1 MNNLQLV
8 RKLSA
13 QDALFLIKERGLAD
27 AAEVLEFLSPQQVQ
41 QILDLDAW
49 DHDHVDPAKMEDWLE
64 ALYEASPARA
74 TQAFHELDIELSA
87 FLLKTHTQIYHIEMG
102 EEPSHPPE
110 QVSYTPDGRFMISFH
125 GKAIWRQLLEQL
137 MARDLKGTLG
147 LIESIRYETESV
159 LEEEALRWRD
169 GRMQD
174 LGFAPF
180 EESKAILAY
189 VNPDNP
195 SSLRGGIADAAIHGL
210 LRDARNDEDRPPI
223 TSGILRLVNQKGLF
237 QASFERLNEAQQARI
252 LQELVNTCNRVHVA
266 FGREPGEFTA
276 LKETVTYVVLM
287 IEKAL
292 EHFTPEHL
300 GTAPVARLFQIG
312 RSLVMDQDR
321 ASPTPKTP

>member
-13 QDALFLIKERGLAD
+13 QDALLLIKERGLSD
-27 AAEVLEFLSPQQVQ
+27 AAEVLEFLSPIQVQ

-49 DHDHVDPAKMEDWLE
+49 KHDQIDPAKMENWLE

-74 TQAFHELDIELSA
+74 VQAFHELDIELSA
-87 FLLKTHTQIYHIEMG
+87 FLLKTHTQIYHVEMC

-110 QVSYTPDGRFMISFH
+110 QVLYTPDGRFMIAFH
-125 GKAIWRQLLEQL
+125 GRAVWRQILEQL
-137 MARDLKGTLG
+137 MARDLQYTLG

-180 EESKAILAY
+180 EESKAILAL
-189 VNPDNP
+189 VNPNDP
-195 SSLRGGIADAAIHGL
+195 SLRGGVADAAIHDGL
-210 LRDARNDEDRPPI
+210 LRSARNDEHTQPI
-223 TSGILRLVNQKGLF
+223 SSSILRLVNQKGLF
-237 QASFERLNEAQQARI
+237 QQSFERLNEAQQVRV
-252 LQELVNTCNRVHVA
+252 LQELVSTCNRVHVA
-266 FGREPGEFTA
+266 FNRQPGELTA

-300 GTAPVARLFQIG
+300 GSAPIAKLFQVG
-312 RSLVMDQDR
+312 RFL
-321 ASPTPKTP
+321 ASAP

>member
-13 QDALFLIKERGLAD
+13 QDALLLIKERGLAD

-49 DHDHVDPAKMEDWLE
+49 NHDQIDPAKMENWLE

-74 TQAFHELDIELSA
+74 AQAFHELDIELSA
-87 FLLKTHTQIYHIEMG
+87 FLLKTHTTIYHVEMG

-110 QVSYTPDGRFMISFH
+110 QVLYTPDGRFMIAFH
-125 GKAIWRQLLEQL
+125 GRTVWRQILEQL
-137 MARDLKGTLG
+137 MARDLTHTLG
-147 LIESIRYETESV
+147 LIESIRYETESI

-180 EESKAILAY
+180 EESKAILAL
-189 VNPDNP
+189 VDPGAPLPKVIDP
-195 SSLRGGIADAAIHGL
+195 ETEEPVISSA
-210 LRDARNDEDRPPI
+210 
-223 TSGILRLVNQKGLF
+223 ILRLVNQKGLF
-237 QASFERLNEAQQARI
+237 QQSFERLNEAQQARV
-252 LQELVNTCNRVHVA
+252 LQELVSTCNRVHVA
-266 FGREPGEFTA
+266 FNREPGELTA

-300 GTAPVARLFQIG
+300 GTAPIARLFQVG
-312 RSLVMDQDR
+312 RSL
-321 ASPTPKTP
+321 ASAPSSDPNTSSK